1 MKLKLSKLKK
11 ADMDKNQT
19 RLIMTVGIATVI
31 TIFCLVSTKALLAQA
46 SYHRSELAAKRAV
59 IKQLK
64 SNIDTAATL
73 QTQYQAFNSVNPNF
87 IGGKNVTEPNASPP
101 DGDNARL
108 VLNALP
114 SKYDFPALISSV
126 SKILSGAGMASPGI
140 AASDMSATTDSTA
153 RVNPTP
159 VEITLSLN
167 GVTTYG
173 GAQNLIR
180 DLEGSI
186 RPFNVTTLEFGGS
199 SASISL
205 SAGLSTYFQPAKAL
219 GSGSTKEVK

>member
-1 MKLKLSKLKK
+1 MVRRVNKMKLKLSKLKK

-87 IGGKNVTEPNASPP
+87 IGGKNVTEPNASQP

-140 AASDMSATTDSTA
+140 AA